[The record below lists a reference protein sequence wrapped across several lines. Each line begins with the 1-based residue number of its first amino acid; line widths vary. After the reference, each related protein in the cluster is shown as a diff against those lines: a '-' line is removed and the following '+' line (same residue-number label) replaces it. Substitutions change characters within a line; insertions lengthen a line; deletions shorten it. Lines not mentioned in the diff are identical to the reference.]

1 MLKDIKKIEKRGRVT
16 QDQRQRESGTFV
28 KDVQTLRKR
37 VGQYEKHIKKLKVLV
52 DKEDTENLIKALDA
66 QKDLPD
72 LDLIQQ
78 EITQVSRQIAAA
90 KKQTI

>member
-1 MLKDIKKIEKRGRVT
+1 MLKDIKKIEKRGRIT

>member
-1 MLKDIKKIEKRGRVT
+1 MLKDIKKIEKRGRIT

-78 EITQVSRQIAAA
+78 EITQVSR
-90 KKQTI
+90 

>member
-1 MLKDIKKIEKRGRVT
+1 MLKDIKKIEKRGRIT

-78 EITQVSRQIAAA
+78 EIT
-90 KKQTI
+90 

>member
-1 MLKDIKKIEKRGRVT
+1 MLKDIKKIQKRGAVT
-16 QDQRQRESGTFV
+16 QDQRQRESGTFI

-78 EITQVSRQIAAA
+78 EIMQVSR
-90 KKQTI
+90 

>member
-66 QKDLPD
+66 
-72 LDLIQQ
+72 
-78 EITQVSRQIAAA
+78 
-90 KKQTI
+90 